1 MTVTSSDREALAHGK
16 ITTKP
21 LREQPKF
28 PSWALK
34 LIMAVTGVLFGLFVI
49 VHMVG
54 NLKIFLNE
62 EHFNAYAVFLRSV
75 GAPAVPT
82 EGVLWIFRIVLLVAL
97 ILHVYGAFALH
108 GRARRS
114 RGKFRRQGMVSNW
127 NTFTARSMIV
137 TGVVLLAFIIF
148 HIMDLTLGVQPIAPQ
163 PFGHLDAEAISS
175 MNPEAATAA
184 LANAEHG
191 GAYGNVIRSFS
202 RPAVAI
208 WYIIAQLA
216 LLMHLSHGLWTATSD
231 LGITGHRWRKVLLF
245 LSGLIPLLV
254 VVGNISIPVA
264 VLTGLVS

>member
-1 MTVTSSDREALAHGK
+1 MTVTSSNRDAIAHGK
-16 ITTKP
+16 ITTDP
-21 LREQPKF
+21 LRERPKF

-34 LIMAVTGVLFGLFVI
+34 LTMAVTGVIFGLFVI

-54 NLKIFLNE
+54 NLKIFTGK
-62 EHFNAYAVFLRSV
+62 EHFDAYAHFLRSV
-75 GAPAVPT
+75 GYPAVPD

-97 ILHVYGAFALH
+97 VLHVYGAFALH
-108 GRARRS
+108 GRARKS
-114 RGKFRRQGMVSNW
+114 RGKFRRKGMVSNW

-148 HIMDLTLGVQPIAPQ
+148 HLLDLTIGAAVAP
-163 PFGHLDAEAISS
+163 DAFAHGEAY
-175 MNPEAATAA
+175 
-184 LANAEHG
+184 ANVVA
-191 GAYGNVIRSFS
+191 SFS

-216 LLMHLSHGLWTATSD
+216 LLLHLSHGLWTATSD

-264 VLTGLVS
+264 VLAGWVG

>member
-1 MTVTSSDREALAHGK
+1 MTVTSSNRDAIAHGK
-16 ITTKP
+16 ITTDP
-21 LREQPKF
+21 LRERPKF

-34 LIMAVTGVLFGLFVI
+34 LTMAVTGVIFGLFVI

-54 NLKIFLNE
+54 NLKIFTGE
-62 EHFNAYAVFLRSV
+62 EHYNAYAHFLRSV
-75 GAPAVPT
+75 GSPAVPE

-108 GRARRS
+108 GRARKS
-114 RGKFRRQGMVSNW
+114 RGKFRRKGMVSNW

-148 HIMDLTLGVQPIAPQ
+148 HLLDLTIGAAVAPQ
-163 PFGHLDAEAISS
+163 DFAHGEAY
-175 MNPEAATAA
+175 
-184 LANAEHG
+184 ANVVA
-191 GAYGNVIRSFS
+191 SFS

-216 LLMHLSHGLWTATSD
+216 LLLHLSHGLWTATSD

-264 VLTGLVS
+264 VLAGLGR